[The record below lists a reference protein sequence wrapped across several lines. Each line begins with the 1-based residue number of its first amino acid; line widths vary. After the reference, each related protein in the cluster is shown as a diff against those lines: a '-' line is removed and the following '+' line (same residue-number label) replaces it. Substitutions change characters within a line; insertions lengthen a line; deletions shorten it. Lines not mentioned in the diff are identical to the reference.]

1 MDYTPDDYATLY
13 GDHWVTKSSRKTRLL
28 VWVLI
33 VGWILALMLV
43 GGCDGEAAKV
53 TAQIEEEAHEKK
65 VAVMSMPCTWVA
77 QCPNL
82 LTDCPVQSRVCVKAS
97 Q

>member
-43 GGCDGEAAKV
+43 GGCDSQDAVNAAQSEEVAHEQKV
-53 TAQIEEEAHEKK
+53 TL
-65 VAVMSMPCTWVA
+65 MSMPCVWVA
-77 QCPNL
+77 QCSNL